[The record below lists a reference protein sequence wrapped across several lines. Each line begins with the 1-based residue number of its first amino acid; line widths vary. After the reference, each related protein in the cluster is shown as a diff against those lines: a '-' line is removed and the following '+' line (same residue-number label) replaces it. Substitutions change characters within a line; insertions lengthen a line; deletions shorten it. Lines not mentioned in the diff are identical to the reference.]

1 MMNYNPIMNTQQRL
15 AQMEQQYQ
23 QQNMFPTQM
32 SGSLAGRMVDS
43 FDSVTANDVPM
54 DNSGAIFIK
63 RDNSEIQHRIWNAD
77 GTIKMTSYKPVLG
90 TLNANASKLSKNG
103 ENVKIGLSGEATEGI
118 MNRFDTLES
127 KIEKLEDI
135 LGHSQAPQGK
145 KKGVRDDKSTTDAL
159 STAD

>member
-1 MMNYNPIMNTQQRL
+1 MNTQQRL

-23 QQNMFPTQM
+23 QQNMFPAQM

-54 DNSGAIFIK
+54 DSSGAIFIK

-77 GTIKMTSYKPVLG
+77 GTIKMTSYKPVLD

-103 ENVKIGLSGEATEGI
+103 ENVKIGLSDEATEGI

-135 LGHSQAPQGK
+135 LGRYQIPQGK
-145 KKGVRDDKSTTDAL
+145 KKGVRDDESTTDAL
-159 STAD
+159 PTVD